1 MGAHPFWQCPVL
13 PYLGPAQWLTLT
25 VYSRNGYIFGLFTH
39 RMLGCFST
47 SRENL
52 KAEVIFVGIK
62 ETVVVIVRE
71 VFRLW
76 LL

>member
-1 MGAHPFWQCPVL
+1 MGACPFWQCPVL
-13 PYLGPAQWLTLT
+13 PSLGPAQWLTLA
-25 VYSRNGYIFGLFTH
+25 VYTRNERLFGLFTH

-52 KAEVIFVGIK
+52 RVEVIFVGIK
-62 ETVVVIVRE
+62 EAIVVIVWE
-71 VFRLW
+71 FFRSR